1 MAFIKLATINLSST
15 SLAWIILV
23 AAGALEVLWAYAMK
37 QSDGFTRLYPS
48 IVTVV
53 GGLASFGLLAVAMKA
68 LPLGTAYMVWT
79 GIGAIGAFVVGVM
92 VLGEAIT
99 TTRII
104 AATLIVAGLV
114 MMKMSTTV

>member
-1 MAFIKLATINLSST
+1 MALFSLSSA

-37 QSDGFTRLYPS
+37 QSDGFTRLVPS

-92 VLGEAIT
+92 VFGEAIT
-99 TTRII
+99 AMRII
-104 AATLIVAGLV
+104 AAALIVTGLV
-114 MMKMSTTV
+114 MMKMSTSI